1 MRQKIEYFLSY
12 IQYVFLFIS
21 FVIFRFF
28 IPLNKNH
35 HKWVVGVDE
44 IASNIFFIGNILEKT
59 TTVSFSKNKFY
70 TLKYDYN
77 LNISNKYIMYIC
89 RLFYGPLLLGY
100 LVNKNSH
107 FFYIWSTGF
116 LLNRKQEFRFLKY
129 LNKKIVCCFVGDDI
143 RSLVKTIKY
152 SKSQNEDTYANYYGI
167 VNPVYLT
174 DKYEFDK
181 REIARITD
189 KYADIVF
196 NAKYDQ
202 MSYLQSKQFNWI
214 YTYDKNKFFKN
225 DNKFKDIKKIKIL
238 HAPSNAVYKGTQL
251 VRAAIKKLQ
260 IENYDFD
267 YIELQNMQ
275 NEVVLEHLK
284 SSHVV
289 LNSFY
294 SYVPGLFGI
303 EAMANHCAVLMSADP
318 SIEIGLPQD
327 SKDAWLITKYWEVYD
342 NLKYLLDNPEK
353 IKYYADRGYDF
364 AYKHYTYEAASE
376 YINKVL
382 KENGVIE

>member
-1 MRQKIEYFLSY
+1 M
-12 IQYVFLFIS
+12 
-21 FVIFRFF
+21 
-28 IPLNKNH
+28 
-35 HKWVVGVDE
+35 
-44 IASNIFFIGNILEKT
+44 
-59 TTVSFSKNKFY
+59 
-70 TLKYDYN
+70 
-77 LNISNKYIMYIC
+77 
-89 RLFYGPLLLGY
+89 
-100 LVNKNSH
+100 
-107 FFYIWSTGF
+107 
-116 LLNRKQEFRFLKY
+116 
-129 LNKKIVCCFVGDDI
+129 GDDI
-143 RSLVKTIKY
+143 RSLIKTIEY
-152 SKSQNEDTYANYYGI
+152 SKDKNEDTYANYYGM

-174 DKYEFDK
+174 KEYDSYKLK
-181 REIARITD
+181 IAYICD
-189 KYADIVF
+189 KYADLIF

-202 MSYLQSKQFNWI
+202 ISYLKSKQFDWV

-238 HAPSNAVYKGTQL
+238 HAPSNAIYKGTQL
-251 VRAAIKKLQ
+251 VRAAIKKL
-260 IENYDFD
+260 EVEGYNFEYV
-267 YIELQNMQ
+267 ELQNMP

-284 SSHVV
+284 SSHIV

-318 SIEIGLPQD
+318 SIETGLPQD

-342 NLKYLLDNPEK
+342 NLKYLLDNPDK

-382 KENGVIE
+382 KDNGVIE